1 MSARSR
7 NKGAAFERA
16 VAAELRD
23 LTGVRFERNLEQ
35 CRADVLGDL
44 VPDDAAWPFAIEC
57 KRHAAGVSCLT
68 AWKVQATA
76 AAGDRIPAVVF
87 KFDRQP
93 IRVAVPL
100 YAIHPTL
107 PSDEWAEIT
116 LPGLAYLAREIMAAQ
131 AMEAA

>member
-16 VAAELRD
+16 IAAELRD

-44 VPDDAAWPFAIEC
+44 VPDDPAFPFSLEC

-76 AAGDRIPAVVF
+76 AAGEKIPAVVF

-100 YAIHPTL
+100 NAIHPAL
-107 PSDEWAEIT
+107 PGDEWAEVT
-116 LPGLAYLAREIMAAQ
+116 LPGLAYLARELMAA
-131 AMEAA
+131 AHV

>member
-1 MSARSR
+1 MTARSR

-57 KRHAAGVSCLT
+57 KVRATGKSCLT
-68 AWKVQATA
+68 AWKAQATA
-76 AAGDRIPAVVF
+76 AAGAKIPAVIF

-93 IRVAVPL
+93 VRAAVPL
-100 YAIHPTL
+100 RAIHPSL
-107 PSDEWAEIT
+107 PGDEWAEVT
-116 LPGLAYLAREIMAAQ
+116 LPGLAYLARELMALPHV
-131 AMEAA
+131 